1 MEEGN
6 KSEAA
11 RIHKIHESTVRKYI
25 AEMKNEK
32 EVVDF
37 SKKKT
42 EKRKRKGK
50 FPEIEE
56 KVFKWILDQRE
67 KKLIVRLSD

>member
-1 MEEGN
+1 
-6 KSEAA
+6 
-11 RIHKIHESTVRKYI
+11 
-25 AEMKNEK
+25 MKNEK